1 MANGSKRHPLATWR
15 GPDRRFDLV
24 AEGTIAV
31 IVVAVLCVVA
41 AISGAPG
48 RGPDLPEG
56 TPVAGPGL
64 QCQILGR
71 EQPIRPGP
79 DLSERVARRHDHS
92 HLRPAIHADRAFPGV
107 SRRRPREDR
116 QIDLRAHPASQYG
129 QRLCARAGL
138 PDRRALQPV
147 RSGRDAFVQ
156 GLGGDLTPG
165 VPGSQIAS
173 AQQQTWLANYA
184 KALAL
189 SSAKVTPTSITVRA
203 GNYGPAPAIIQAELL
218 IANNGSL
225 DGYFQGSQLQLRTNT
240 YQATMFFS
248 DGTLWHNIPQAQG
261 VSGSQWGV
269 INEVW
274 NYPGQVWLWLYA
286 GLYQPPILNPSTN
299 ANLDLDVGLLMVL
312 LGFLLPM
319 FAPWIPGINRVPHSI
334 RSTGSSTAGTTRP
347 PRTGGRPPPQ
357 PAGRPRHHLRHSR

>member
-15 GPDRRFDLV
+15 GPDRRYDLV

-41 AISGAPG
+41 AILWGS
-48 RGPDLPEG
+48 PD
-56 TPVAGPGL
+56 
-64 QCQILGR
+64 
-71 EQPIRPGP
+71 
-79 DLSERVARRHDHS
+79 
-92 HLRPAIHADRAFPGV
+92 
-107 SRRRPREDR
+107 
-116 QIDLRAHPASQYG
+116 
-129 QRLCARAGL
+129 AGL
-138 PDRRALQPV
+138 TYPKAPRSPAGQAFSAKYWDANNPSDLAQTSVNELLGATTTATYGPPFTQTGHSQEFLGVAPAKIAKSIFGLTLPV
-147 RSGRDAFVQ
+147 NTANDFVLAPVSQ
-156 GLGGDLTPG
+156 IVAPYNPSVAAAMRLYKAAGGDLTPG

-269 INEVW
+269 MNEVW

-319 FAPWIPGINRVPHSI
+319 FAPWIPGINRIPRWIPLYRIIH
-334 RSTGSSTAGTTRP
+334 RRYYAPAAHGRTP
-347 PRTGGRPPPQ
+347 PAAASGPPAPPPT
-357 PAGRPRHHLRHSR
+357 P